1 MKITLRLVTAIL
13 AVLMIITPV
22 VSWGSGGDPV
32 QEAAALIKV
41 DTSIP
46 CKSAILIEQSTGKVM
61 FQKDPDVRM
70 SPASITKVMTLLLVM
85 EALDSGKI
93 TMDEKVTTSTHANS
107 MGGSQI
113 WLAVGEQMTVEELL
127 RATAISSANDAAVA
141 LAEHVSGT
149 EADFVEAMN
158 TRAKELGMENTTF
171 INATGLDAEGHLTTA
186 RDIAV
191 MSAELLK
198 HDKIIPFVTT
208 WMSELRGGATSL
220 VNTNKLVRF
229 YKGTTGLKTGTTDDA
244 GHCLTASASKNG
256 LDLIAV
262 VLGAQTSDQ
271 RFGAA
276 RGLLDYGYANYKAE
290 PVPELEEPLKPMKV
304 TKGVEKQAV
313 LEPKPPEKLI
323 LEKGKAGKLVSKVE
337 LPESIPAPVSKGEQV
352 GEVTVFEDG
361 VLVAKYP
368 IVVGKDIAQ
377 MNWRAAIDQ
386 VIRRAVRMGKGV

>member
-1 MKITLRLVTAIL
+1 MKMTCRLVTAVL
-13 AVLMIITPV
+13 AVLMFIVPV
-22 VSWGSGGDPV
+22 VASASGGDAA

-46 CKSAILIEQSTGKVM
+46 CKSAILIEQSTGRVL
-61 FQKDPDVRM
+61 FQKDPDLKM

-85 EALDSGKI
+85 EALDSGRI
-93 TMDEKVTTSTHANS
+93 TMDEKVTTSAHANS

-113 WLAVGEQMTVEELL
+113 WLEVGEQMTVEELL

-141 LAEHVSGT
+141 LGEHLAGT
-149 EADFVEAMN
+149 EGDFVDDMN
-158 TRAKELGMENTTF
+158 KRAKELGMVNTTF

-186 RDIAV
+186 RDISI

-208 WMSELRGGATSL
+208 WMSELRGGATQL

-229 YKGTTGLKTGTTDDA
+229 YKGTTGLKTGTTDGA
-244 GHCLTASASKNG
+244 GHCLSASASRNG

-262 VLGAQTSDQ
+262 VLGSDSGDQ

-290 PVPELEEPLKPMKV
+290 PVPALEEPLVPMKV
-304 TKGVEKQAV
+304 TKGVDKQV
-313 LEPKPPEKLI
+313 ILETQPPEKLI
-323 LEKGKAGKLVSKVE
+323 LEKGKGGTLVSKVE
-337 LPESIPAPVSKGEQV
+337 LPESIPAPISKGDQV
-352 GEVTVFEDG
+352 GEVTVFMDG
-361 VLVAKYP
+361 VLVSKYP
-368 IVVGKDIAQ
+368 IVVSKDVEK
-377 MNWRAAIDQ
+377 MTLRAAIDQ
-386 VIRRAVRMGKGV
+386 AIRRLVRMGNGV